1 MPGLTTTQKEM
12 LPRGALEVWTLEQ
25 MNTTLLRLGGRA
37 LNWNHVASALNLSSA
52 ELTAMRRFLRDLMR
66 EMTETAPGDQ
76 DLISSGKKKIVYC
89 RAGAPMAIWQHNT
102 SNKAHMAQVFDKVV
116 RKMVFRYPE
125 YFKQPDNEE
134 EWDARLIVNKF
145 AGHALMDEMGMQEP
159 AEVWWPG
166 YTQRYNLLLAWI
178 ALEVDAMQDNELLH
192 DDEERRYKKEG
203 LNNAPRL
210 KKYLDAEAAREK
222 ADKKGRSKHKE
233 KEPELARWRFRKVQ
247 VNNLRNDNEMVKCY
261 MHDLVTDQHKVD
273 LLAGAE
279 RPNFRLF
286 ELYRL
291 EAKIGSLPWDNGV
304 EEENE
309 SPRFWLGFTRAGV
322 EFVVNT
328 DDSLGSVFRL
338 CDLDKVEAE
347 LVVHFGEEDT
357 DLPLEMRTKRWPLE

>member
-1 MPGLTTTQKEM
+1 MPPLTKTQNEM
-12 LPRGALEVWTLEQ
+12 LPRGAIEVWTLEQ

-37 LNWNHVASALNLSSA
+37 LNWNHIASALNLSSA
-52 ELTAMRRFLRDLMR
+52 ELTAMRRSLRDLMR
-66 EMTETAPGDQ
+66 EMTEAHAGND
-76 DLISSGKKKIVYC
+76 DLISSGADGKVYC
-89 RAGAPMAIWQHNT
+89 RAGAPMAIWQHNPST
-102 SNKAHMAQVFDKVV
+102 KENMAQVFDKVV

-134 EWDARLIVNKF
+134 EWDARLIDNKF
-145 AGHALMDEMGMQEP
+145 AGHAIMERLGMAEP
-159 AEVWWPG
+159 LLVWWPG
-166 YTQRYNLLLAWI
+166 YSQRYNLLLTWI
-178 ALEVDAMQDNELLH
+178 KMEVTAMQGNEFLH
-192 DDEERRYKKEG
+192 DNEERRYKKEG

-210 KKYLDAEAAREK
+210 KKHLDAEAAREK
-222 ADKKGRSKHKE
+222 AAKKGRSKHKE
-233 KEPELARWRFRKVQ
+233 KEPELARWMFRKVQ
-247 VNNLRNDNEMVKCY
+247 VSNSRNDNQVTKFY
-261 MHDLVTDQHKVD
+261 LTDLVTDQQKVA
-273 LLAGAE
+273 LHAGAE

-309 SPRFWLGFTRAGV
+309 APRFWLGFTRAGV

-347 LVVHFGEEDT
+347 LVVHFREEDT